1 MRPGERQAVR
11 CECLERQIGEKYAR
25 AIQLPPAFLHAT
37 LKSFVLDGRGDSIAA
52 AHRAAMGYVREWLP
66 GPQAG
71 GLLFHGPVGTGKT
84 HLSVAILRNLVQ
96 LKGASCLFVDFRDL
110 LKRVQASYGGDGPS
124 EAKLLAPVWE
134 ADVVVLD
141 ELGAMRSTEWVS
153 DTLERIVGER
163 YNRALSTIITT
174 NYPMRGPATLHS
186 VDSARG
192 YGRAASEATR
202 AETLGDRV
210 GARMFSRLQ
219 GMCRAVPVEGTD
231 YRATQGFRQAL

>member
-1 MRPGERQAVR
+1 MR

-25 AIQLPPAFLHAT
+25 AIQLPPTFLHAT
-37 LKSFVLDGRGDSIAA
+37 LKSIVTEGRGDSIAA
-52 AHRAAMGYVREWLP
+52 AHRASMSYVREWLP
-66 GPQAG
+66 GPNVG

-96 LKGASCLFVDFRDL
+96 LKGARCLFVDFRDL
-110 LKRVQASYGGDGPS
+110 RKPVQGSYSGEGTS
-124 EAKLLAPVWE
+124 EARLLAPVWA

-163 YNRALSTIITT
+163 YNRGLSTIITT
-174 NYPMRGPATLHS
+174 NYPMRGPATIHA
-186 VDSARG
+186 VDSPKG
-192 YGRAASEATR
+192 YARAAQDAVR
-202 AETLGDRV
+202 VETLGDRV

-219 GMCRAVPVEGTD
+219 QMCRTVPVEGTD
-231 YRATQGFRQAL
+231 YRATQTHQLAL